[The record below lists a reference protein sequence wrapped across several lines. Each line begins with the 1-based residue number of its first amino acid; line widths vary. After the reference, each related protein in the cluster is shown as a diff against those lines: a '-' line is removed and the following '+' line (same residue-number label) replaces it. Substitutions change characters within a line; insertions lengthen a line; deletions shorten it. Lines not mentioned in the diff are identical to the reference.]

1 MPTSAGERRGPG
13 QPDGIRRVNVG
24 CGPEHLLSDWW
35 NVDIRS
41 FAGVDQT
48 VDVTE
53 QWPWRD
59 RLEYVYGEHFLEH
72 LTVSQALNFFVHAGN
87 ALEPGGRIRLTTPS
101 LEWVLTTHFNLAARD
116 PATRMSQTWAI
127 NRAFHG
133 WGHQFLYSKEML
145 LSFITGTGFES
156 PMIWDYGESATLE
169 LKNLERHAG
178 WNVSDGYPSVWIA
191 EAMRGAK
198 PIALTD
204 DLVRDAEKNYVT
216 YVRSGH

>member
-1 MPTSAGERRGPG
+1 MPAGVGERRGPS

-35 NVDIRS
+35 NIDIRP
-41 FAGVDQT
+41 FAGIDQT
-48 VDVTE
+48 VDVAE
-53 QWPWRD
+53 PWPWRD

-72 LTVSQALNFFVHAGN
+72 LTVSQALNFLVHAGN
-87 ALEPGGRIRLTTPS
+87 ALELGGRIRLTTPS

-116 PATRMSQTWAI
+116 PATRLSQTWTI

-145 LSFITGTGFES
+145 LHFITEAGFES
-156 PMIWDYGESATLE
+156 PMIWDYGESATLA
-169 LKNLERHAG
+169 LKNLERHPG

-191 EAMRGAK
+191 EAVRGAK
-198 PIALTD
+198 PIALAD
-204 DLVRDAEKNYVT
+204 DLVRDAEKNYVA
-216 YVRSGH
+216 YLRSGH